1 MALKPDRSYVLNQ
14 VDVSYFMNTTGEAG
28 IVVVHDTSVTGSGA
42 AMDDPGNVVKVAGSA
57 AGGQGSSGTRPAG
70 VLLCDVVNLDL
81 TRQHINYHK
90 NEVQVGSKVE
100 LLRGGPGAWI
110 VTNQISGTPS
120 PGAKA
125 YYTELGKFTPT
136 ALAGV
141 DQVGR
146 FGSAVDVDG
155 YCKVFVNI
163 V

>member
-1 MALKPDRSYVLNQ
+1 MSLKPDRSYLGNQ

-28 IVVVHDTSVTGSGA
+28 IIVVHDTSVTGSGA
-42 AMDDPGNVVKVAGSA
+42 AMDDPGNVVKIAGVS
-57 AGGQGSSGTRPAG
+57 GGQGSSGTRPAG
-70 VLLCDVVNLDL
+70 VLLNDVVNYDL
-81 TRQHINYHK
+81 TRQHINYHRD
-90 NEVQVGSKVE
+90 EVQIGSKVQ

-110 VTNQISGTPS
+110 TTNQISGVVL
-120 PGAKA
+120 PGQKA
-125 YYTELGKFTPT
+125 YYTELGKFTAT

-155 YCKVFVNI
+155 YAKVFVNI